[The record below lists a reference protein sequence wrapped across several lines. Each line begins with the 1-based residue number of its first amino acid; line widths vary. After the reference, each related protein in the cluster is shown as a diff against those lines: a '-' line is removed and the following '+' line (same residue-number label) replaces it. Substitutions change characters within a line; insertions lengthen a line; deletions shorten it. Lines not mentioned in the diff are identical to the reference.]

1 MRNVVP
7 FKFFALHK
15 GNLVNQSTCIISFI
29 PLAEYRNFFRIK
41 DPSKGPVP
49 NHSTTTNDTTILS
62 RVCIEPYAGRF
73 RTSMPPRETD
83 RREIA
88 REPDAVYYLLFR
100 RIFLITRTG
109 GAKKEPVESRV
120 T

>member
-1 MRNVVP
+1 MLDYYYTWRN
-7 FKFFALHK
+7 L
-15 GNLVNQSTCIISFI
+15 IIFYHYAI
-29 PLAEYRNFFRIK
+29 ETFFRIK

-49 NHSTTTNDTTILS
+49 NHSATPNDTHHAPASSLMPFSNINAT
-62 RVCIEPYAGRF
+62 AGA
-73 RTSMPPRETD
+73 D

-88 REPDAVYYLLFR
+88 REPDAAYYLLFR
-100 RIFLITRTG
+100 RIFLITRPG

>member
-1 MRNVVP
+1 MRDVVP

-29 PLAEYRNFFRIK
+29 PLAEYGNFFRIK

-49 NHSTTTNDTTILS
+49 NHSTTTNDTITRLYRALCRPFSNINAT
-62 RVCIEPYAGRF
+62 AG
-73 RTSMPPRETD
+73 TD

>member
-29 PLAEYRNFFRIK
+29 PLAEYGNFFRIK

-73 RTSMPPRETD
+73 RTSMPPREQIGV
-83 RREIA
+83 RSRESQTPCIISFF
-88 REPDAVYYLLFR
+88 DGSF
-100 RIFLITRTG
+100 
-109 GAKKEPVESRV
+109 S
-120 T
+120 